1 MRSIEEL
8 RNDTPGVEI
17 VAHFNNCGSALPP
30 NPVIDAQIEHLRLE
44 SDLGGYEAAQRNHGK
59 RTLYSAAAALLGCG
73 SDEIAFADSASRA
86 WDVLVNSLG
95 LRPGDEIVT
104 SRLEF
109 GVNLLILRRLAIRTG
124 ARVKIVNSR
133 PDGTIDLDDLYRSLS
148 DRTKLVAIAHA
159 AGHYGGVNPVEAIGA
174 AIAGTEAVFL
184 VDATQ
189 SLGQLPVDVD
199 AMRCHALTASGRKWL
214 RGPRGTGFLYVRN
227 DVSDRIDPVTVGLV
241 TSDVSFDNYSIR
253 EEVAL
258 RSNARRFEAWERN
271 VAAEIGLAVAIEYF
285 LEVGID
291 WAHHR
296 ITALASYIL
305 DRLRSVPGVFV
316 LPTDELRSGVVGLT
330 VPGGEPAVVALR
342 SYLRERSVHVSSMAY
357 IDAPLDYAARGIDA
371 VLRISPH
378 YYNTDNEVDTLCEHL
393 ADGLKALAA

>member
-1 MRSIEEL
+1 
-8 RNDTPGVEI
+8 
-17 VAHFNNCGSALPP
+17 
-30 NPVIDAQIEHLRLE
+30 
-44 SDLGGYEAAQRNHGK
+44 
-59 RTLYSAAAALLGCG
+59 
-73 SDEIAFADSASRA
+73 
-86 WDVLVNSLG
+86 
-95 LRPGDEIVT
+95 
-104 SRLEF
+104 
-109 GVNLLILRRLAIRTG
+109 
-124 ARVKIVNSR
+124 
-133 PDGTIDLDDLYRSLS
+133 
-148 DRTKLVAIAHA
+148 
-159 AGHYGGVNPVEAIGA
+159 VNPVEAVGA

-199 AMRCHALTASGRKWL
+199 AMGCHALTASGRKWL

-253 EEVAL
+253 EEVAM

-296 ITALASYIL
+296 IVALASYVL

-316 LPTDELRSGVVGLT
+316 LPTNDVRSGVVGLT

-342 SYLRERSVHVSSMAY
+342 GYLRERSVHVSSMAY